1 MKNTRSW
8 IGFACLFLG
17 SLFLGSCAKEFKL
30 DSNAVNYRL
39 NEEPLTLHG
48 NRAQLDV
55 HYKVAPKSIAK
66 NGVVVMT
73 LLEQGDGQT
82 KVKTRE
88 LLTGPKV
95 KGLNGTKADP
105 LKETSGT
112 LTFGE
117 TMNDNAPNRAYF
129 LEVASFSSSKK
140 NTKAAK
146 AALEAGSTS
155 PWPAK
160 TYRFQVMLTEGPS
173 LLSRTATHSAAPRS
187 IASGFVPDTIQPF
200 EATIYF
206 ELNKSTIRESERKRK
221 EILQLVN
228 FLSKTKEIL
237 KIEVN
242 GYASPD
248 GELQFNN
255 ELANERAGAGGKF
268 VVDALRSSKGLKD
281 INYDINN
288 SNLYVQNQG
297 TEDWKGLLQGIEF
310 ARIPNKEKVV
320 EIIRNTSLSSTEK
333 QSQLRAM
340 NEAWEIITEEYLP
353 PLRRANMVI
362 MTKVAPRSFEERMEL
377 IRVPTSEIT
386 ASEMLATA
394 EQAGSPVLVADILEK
409 TKQRFPADHRAYNN
423 LAVLDI
429 QAGRFETAA
438 KNLDAAAEASPSSS
452 EVMSNQALVSTKLSD
467 WNKLALVVKRAQA
480 NGQSLPEYEALLLIR
495 KGQYK
500 EALQVLGNKQAG
512 TLQALAHVLNRDNT
526 KATEALDALGSS
538 NELPVLYL
546 RAVLAARTRNA
557 AELGNAMQRL
567 LSAYPE
573 LKDKIAVDP
582 EFAEL
587 RKEILAKNSK

>member
-8 IGFACLFLG
+8 FGFASLLLG
-17 SLFLGSCAKEFKL
+17 SLILGSCAKEFKL
-30 DSNAVNYRL
+30 DSNAVQYRL
-39 NEEPLTLHG
+39 NETPLTVHG

-55 HYKVAPKSIAK
+55 HYQIAPKTMAK
-66 NGVVVMT
+66 NGVAVMT
-73 LLEQGDGQT
+73 LLEKEGTQT
-82 KVKTRE
+82 KVKSRD
-88 LLTGPKV
+88 LITGPKV
-95 KGLNGTKADP
+95 KGMNGTQADP
-105 LKETSGT
+105 LKETAGT

-117 TMNDNAPNRAYF
+117 NINDKINNRSYV
-129 LEVASFSSSKK
+129 LEVASFSGSKK
-140 NTKAAK
+140 NVKAAK
-146 AALEAGSTS
+146 AALQEGSTS

-160 TYRFQVMLTEGPS
+160 TYRFNVMLTEGPS
-173 LLSRTATHSAAPRS
+173 LLSRTATYRSAPRS

-320 EIIRNTSLSSTEK
+320 EIIRNSSLSSTEK

-340 NEAWEIITEEYLP
+340 NDAWEIITEEYLP

-362 MTKVAPRSFEERMEL
+362 MTKVAPRTFEERMEL
-377 IRVPTSEIT
+377 IRVPSSEIS

-394 EQAGSPVLVADILEK
+394 EQAGSPALAADILEK

-423 LAVLDI
+423 LAVMDI
-429 QAGRFETAA
+429 QGGRFETAS
-438 KNLDAAAEASPSSS
+438 KNLDAAAEAAPSSF
-452 EVMSNQALVSTKLSD
+452 EVMSNQAMVATQLSD
-467 WNKLALVVKRAQA
+467 WAKLALVVKRAQA
-480 NGQSLPEYEALLLIR
+480 NGQSLPEYEAVLLIR

-500 EALQVLGNKQAG
+500 EALQVLGSQPAG
-512 TLQALAHVLNRDNT
+512 TLQALAHILNRDDS
-526 KATEALDALGSS
+526 KASAALNALGSS
-538 NELPVLYL
+538 NESSVLYL
-546 RAVLAARTRNA
+546 KAVFAARTRNA
-557 AELGNAMQRL
+557 SELGKAVQNLIA
-567 LSAYPE
+567 AYPE
-573 LKDKIAVDP
+573 FKDPIAVDP

-587 RKEILAKNSK
+587 RKEILATTK

>member
-8 IGFACLFLG
+8 FGFTCLLLG

-39 NEEPLTLHG
+39 NEAPLTVHG

-55 HYKVAPKSIAK
+55 HYQIAPKTIAK
-66 NGVVVMT
+66 NGVAVIT
-73 LLEQGDGQT
+73 LLEKEGAQT
-82 KVKTRE
+82 KIKSRD
-88 LLTGPKV
+88 LITGPKV
-95 KGLNGTKADP
+95 KGMNGTKADP
-105 LKETSGT
+105 LKETAGT

-117 TMNDNAPNRAYF
+117 TINDKAPNRSYY
-129 LEVASFSSSKK
+129 LEVASFSGSKK
-140 NTKAAK
+140 NVKAAK
-146 AALEAGSTS
+146 AAMQEGSTS

-160 TYRFQVMLTEGPS
+160 TYRFDVMLTEGPS
-173 LLSRTATHSAAPRS
+173 LLSRTATYTSAPRS

-333 QSQLRAM
+333 QSQLRDM
-340 NEAWEIITEEYLP
+340 NDAWEIITEEYLP

-362 MTKVAPRSFEERMEL
+362 MTKVAPRTFEERMEL
-377 IRVPTSEIT
+377 IRVPSSEIS

-394 EQAGSPVLVADILEK
+394 EQAGSPTLAADILEK

-423 LAVLDI
+423 LAVMDI
-429 QAGRFETAA
+429 QGGRFETAA
-438 KNLDAAAEASPSSS
+438 KNLDAAAEAAPRSL
-452 EVMSNQALVSTKLSD
+452 EVMNNQAMVATRLGD
-467 WNKLALVVKRAQA
+467 WAKLALVVKRAQA
-480 NGQSLPEYEALLLIR
+480 NGQSLPEYEAVLLIR

-500 EALQVLGNKQAG
+500 EALQVLGNQPAG
-512 TLQALAHVLNRDNT
+512 TLQALAHILNRDDS
-526 KATEALDALGSS
+526 KAAAALNALGSS
-538 NELPVLYL
+538 NESSVLYL

-557 AELGNAMQRL
+557 SELGKAVQTL
-567 LSAYPE
+567 LATYPE
-573 LKDKIAVDP
+573 FKDQIAVDP

-587 RKEILAKNSK
+587 RKEILATTK

>member
-8 IGFACLFLG
+8 IGFTCLFLG

-39 NEEPLTLHG
+39 NEAPLTLHG

-55 HYKVAPKSIAK
+55 NYQIAPKTIAK
-66 NGVVVMT
+66 NGVAVMT
-73 LLEQGDGQT
+73 LLEKDGGQT
-82 KVKTRE
+82 KVKSRD
-88 LLTGPKV
+88 LITGPKV
-95 KGLNGTKADP
+95 KGMNGTKADP

-117 TMNDNAPNRAYF
+117 TMNDKAPNRSYF
-129 LEVASFSSSKK
+129 LEVASFSGSKK
-140 NTKAAK
+140 NVKAAK
-146 AALEAGSTS
+146 AAMEAGSTT

-160 TYRFQVMLTEGPS
+160 TYRFDVMLTEGPS
-173 LLSRTATHSAAPRS
+173 LLSRTATYTSAPRS

-310 ARIPNKEKVV
+310 ARIPNKEKVI

-340 NEAWEIITEEYLP
+340 TEAWEIITEEYLP

-377 IRVPTSEIT
+377 IRVPSSEIT
-386 ASEMLATA
+386 ASEMLVTA
-394 EQAGSPVLVADILEK
+394 EQAGSPAMAADILEK

-423 LAVLDI
+423 LAVMDI
-429 QAGRFETAA
+429 QGGRFETAS
-438 KNLDAAAEASPSSS
+438 KNLDAAAEAAPGSS
-452 EVMSNQALVSTKLSD
+452 EVLNNQAMVATRLGDWTKL
-467 WNKLALVVKRAQA
+467 AVVVKRAQA
-480 NGQSLPEYEALLLIR
+480 NGQSLAEYEAVLLIR

-500 EALQVLGNKQAG
+500 EALQVLGNQPAG
-512 TLQALAHVLNRDNT
+512 TLQALAHILNRDDS
-526 KATEALDALGSS
+526 KASEALNALGSS
-538 NELPVLYL
+538 NESSVLYL

-557 AELGNAMQRL
+557 SELGKAVKTL
-567 LSAYPE
+567 LATYPE
-573 LKDKIAVDP
+573 FKDPIAVDP

-587 RKEILAKNSK
+587 RKEILATTK